1 MLLEI
6 LLLPIETTDMLLKE
20 APAWST
26 IISNKSFD
34 VAFLFTLPSLI
45 NTVLLVVAGSSLY
58 SSPPAIIVAGEKL
71 GVASAERNGLL
82 SKRNSQ
88 SVISLSNNQVALIHT
103 TLSMEWD
110 ATNMILYLCS
120 DTPMSILSVV
130 LRSGSTTNRCSI
142 NTVYRSEVLATVKFY
157 KEVNSNHIVKLYI
170 KNLSEYTLTIIKENL
185 YNFNGNYKNI
195 QKAAIDVAGMEEVN
209 IIK

>member
-1 MLLEI
+1 MKT
-6 LLLPIETTDMLLKE
+6 IELSAAIASAPVQENLK
-20 APAWST
+20 
-26 IISNKSFD
+26 NF
-34 VAFLFTLPSLI
+34 
-45 NTVLLVVAGSSLY
+45 AGLDAQNALGLMT
-58 SSPPAIIVAGEKL
+58 PERLAAVAGEKL
-71 GVASAERNGLL
+71 PVASAERNGLL

-185 YNFNGNYKNI
+185 FNFNGNYTNI

>member
-1 MLLEI
+1 MLLEA
-6 LLLPIETTDMLLKE
+6 TGSFS
-20 APAWST
+20 PAT
-26 IISNKSFD
+26 MM
-34 VAFLFTLPSLI
+34 
-45 NTVLLVVAGSSLY
+45 
-58 SSPPAIIVAGEKL
+58 AGEKL

-88 SVISLSNNQVALIHT
+88 SVISLSSNQVALIHT
-103 TLSMEWD
+103 TSSMEWD

-185 YNFNGNYKNI
+185 FNFNGNYTDI
-195 QKAAIDVAGMEEVN
+195 QKVAIDVAGMEEVN